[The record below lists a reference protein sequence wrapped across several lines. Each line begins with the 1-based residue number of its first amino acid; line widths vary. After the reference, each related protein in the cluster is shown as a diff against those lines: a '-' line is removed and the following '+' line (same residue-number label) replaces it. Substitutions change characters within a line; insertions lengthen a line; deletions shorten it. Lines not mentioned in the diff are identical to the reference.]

1 MTSPKQFYR
10 ILSSAMR
17 RNDIVKTAGAFSIAE
32 DELGHQTAKRIAHGV
47 MKKLEAEV
55 HIFNQRYYASQ
66 PNSSFSAFLS
76 RSQIKKSGRSHR
88 LWEAFHKNPS
98 KIDLLK
104 EVA

>member
-17 RNDIVKTAGAFSIAE
+17 RKDIVKTAGVFSIAE

-55 HIFNQRYYASQ
+55 HIFDQKYYASQ

-76 RSQIKKSGRSHR
+76 RSQIKSNRSYR
-88 LWEAFHKNPS
+88 LWEAFHKNPPKS
-98 KIDLLK
+98 DLFK
-104 EVA
+104 EAA